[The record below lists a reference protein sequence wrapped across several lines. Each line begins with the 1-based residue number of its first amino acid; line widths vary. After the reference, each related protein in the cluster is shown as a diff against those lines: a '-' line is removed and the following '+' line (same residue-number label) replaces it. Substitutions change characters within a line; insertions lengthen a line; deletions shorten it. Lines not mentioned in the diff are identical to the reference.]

1 MKGKKILF
9 FIALCLIIP
18 EVKASSCSVKASA
31 TSITVGKSVTITITG
46 SDAIGRFNISS
57 SGGSLSNSSV
67 WIENG
72 SQSVSFKSSKEGTY
86 TVYASPQSGLSN
98 NNGDEINISCNSV
111 KITVKSTSTSSSSN
125 TTTTKTPT
133 KSSNND
139 LKSFGIEG
147 YEISPEFSKGTTEYT
162 VTVPYDTK
170 EIQINAYKDD
180 DKASI
185 SGDDG
190 VKEVNTGENKFTTV
204 ITAENG
210 SKKSYSI
217 TVYVEEEPIKIKVD
231 NKEYN
236 LVTKEEDLPEL
247 KTEHEVISL
256 NIQDREVKAYRID
269 SISYVLVG
277 LKDENGLV
285 TLYKY
290 DSYKD
295 EEKEDKYTIYQELN
309 SESINLVI
317 KDAPNI
323 PFGYTKEI
331 IKINEKEVT
340 AYKKEEGFYLVYGMN
355 VENGKESFY
364 TYDKEEKTFQRY
376 LETDVISTDLLKLI
390 FIAIAL
396 VLSILLGIIT
406 ALSIKVSQYKPKKE
420 KKEKIKKEK
429 KEKVKKEKPK
439 KEKKNKKIKVTKVE
453 DKKAIELEIPKE
465 EK

>member
-236 LVTKEEDLPEL
+236 LVTKE
-247 KTEHEVISL
+247 
-256 NIQDREVKAYRID
+256 
-269 SISYVLVG
+269 
-277 LKDENGLV
+277 
-285 TLYKY
+285 
-290 DSYKD
+290 
-295 EEKEDKYTIYQELN
+295 
-309 SESINLVI
+309 
-317 KDAPNI
+317 
-323 PFGYTKEI
+323 
-331 IKINEKEVT
+331 
-340 AYKKEEGFYLVYGMN
+340 
-355 VENGKESFY
+355 
-364 TYDKEEKTFQRY
+364 
-376 LETDVISTDLLKLI
+376 
-390 FIAIAL
+390 
-396 VLSILLGIIT
+396 
-406 ALSIKVSQYKPKKE
+406 
-420 KKEKIKKEK
+420 
-429 KEKVKKEKPK
+429 
-439 KEKKNKKIKVTKVE
+439 
-453 DKKAIELEIPKE
+453 
-465 EK
+465 